1 LRPELSPDYIY
12 NKKKS
17 FILNNYNTPLRRN
30 SSKKTFSQKNKSN
43 IEFND
48 FSTFI
53 EPIKRNDCL
62 KIQYDHNSE
71 IINLPGPI
79 KRENKDIKDDIFT
92 LYNKRKGTAYGI
104 KNQQLYQSRVNCLN
118 GNGNDFKIP
127 NMKKSHLNINTDS
140 LNNNFN
146 NINHEKNLTFIT
158 NFSQKDMNNIS
169 GNYKKQFN
177 KSRNEIFN
185 ILHQEPL
192 KTKYKYSYKN
202 MSQFTLS

>member
-1 LRPELSPDYIY
+1 M
-12 NKKKS
+12 
-17 FILNNYNTPLRRN
+17 
-30 SSKKTFSQKNKSN
+30 
-43 IEFND
+43 
-48 FSTFI
+48 
-53 EPIKRNDCL
+53 
-62 KIQYDHNSE
+62 
-71 IINLPGPI
+71 PGPI